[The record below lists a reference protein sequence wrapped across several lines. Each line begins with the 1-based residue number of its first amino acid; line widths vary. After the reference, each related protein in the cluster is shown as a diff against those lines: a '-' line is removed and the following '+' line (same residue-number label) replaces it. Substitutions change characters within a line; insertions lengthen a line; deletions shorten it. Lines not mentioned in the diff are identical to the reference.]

1 MNIIEIGALIRDQR
15 KKARLSQQELAG
27 QLGMNRSTISLLET
41 GNVFEIGLQ
50 KVLRICM
57 VLKLEVVVRPYQA
70 PAWDDA
76 NRRREEEVAQA
87 LRSASNIVK
96 GNRP

>member
-15 KKARLSQQELAG
+15 KKAKLSQQELAG

-41 GNVFEIGLQ
+41 GNVFELGIQ

-57 VLKLEVVVRPYQA
+57 VLKLELVVRPHQA
-70 PAWDDA
+70 ASWDAA

-87 LRSASNIVK
+87 LKSASTIVK
-96 GNRP
+96 GYRP